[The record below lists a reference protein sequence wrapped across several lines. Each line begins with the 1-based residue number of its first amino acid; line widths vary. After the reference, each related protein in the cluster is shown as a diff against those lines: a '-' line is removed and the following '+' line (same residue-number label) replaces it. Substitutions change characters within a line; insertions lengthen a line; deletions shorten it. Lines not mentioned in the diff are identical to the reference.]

1 MKSKEQILKESL
13 AADWGLPVS
22 LVSLQMGQVSESV
35 CYAAMQSY
43 ADQFAPKWIGVEE
56 GLPESYVNVLVYYDD
71 DGLYRVD
78 TMIHNG
84 KKWIYQ
90 WTNKFT
96 VTHWMPLPEPPKTEK

>member
-1 MKSKEQILKESL
+1 MMKSNTIEEARAFLNELSDAFPNMPFEQ
-13 AADWGLPVS
+13 A
-22 LVSLQMGQVSESV
+22 LVE
-35 CYAAMQSY
+35 Y
-43 ADQFAPKWIGVEE
+43 ADQFKPKWISVEE

-96 VTHWMPLPEPPKTEK
+96 VTHWMPLPEPPKTEQ